1 MNIIQ
6 TAMRKLLVSTL
17 TFVLVFTTTST
28 VIAQTGKVSGQVL
41 DNKQA
46 PLAAATVAILK
57 QSDSSSLTMKATD
70 KSGRFL
76 VGGLPAGRF
85 FLQVSATGHQTTYSK
100 MFDITVSN
108 TDIELP
114 AIILTAESKELGSVT
129 VVATRPAVEQK
140 IDRTVVNVDAT
151 ISNIGTNA
159 LDVLEKSPGVQVDKD
174 GNISLKGKQGV
185 MVLIDGRPSYLS
197 AADLANMLRGMQ
209 SSQLDQIEI
218 MTNPPAKYDAS
229 GNSGIINIKTK
240 KNKARGFNGS
250 VNLGAGQGKYF
261 KTWESISLNYRD
273 AKFNLFA
280 NYGFDRTINF
290 QQLDIHRDYW
300 NKEHSEMT
308 GMIDQL
314 SYNRRKF
321 INHNL
326 KLGMDIFL
334 SKSTTVGFVL
344 SGFTNQRNFIGE
356 NTSWLKNAA
365 AVLDSSVDADSDTK
379 EQWKNGSIN
388 LNLRHQFDTSGREL
402 TVDLDYI
409 MYRASNDQYFI
420 NTSRNTAGE
429 LMNQD
434 FLKGDLP
441 AEITIRTAKF
451 DYTHPLTKNTRFE
464 AGAKTG
470 YVTNDS
476 KANYFNG
483 SQNGHGIAYIIDY
496 DKTNFFDY
504 EENINAAYI
513 NLNHKFND
521 KWGVQA
527 GLRYENTNYKGFQY
541 GNPTKS
547 DSSFTNSY
555 NSLFPTFYLSYAPVK
570 KHQFGLSF
578 GRRIERPAYQ
588 DMNPFMF
595 FIDKFTYGRG
605 NPFLRPQYAS
615 NFELN
620 HIWNGMLTTSFQY
633 SETRDVMNELFQQA
647 RGGNGKDSLA
657 TIVTRGNIGKKRF
670 VGGSMN
676 LQWQVTKWYSTN
688 VYVNYGY
695 NEYKGWN
702 GGSEI
707 NISRANLFAKIN
719 NQFRFEKGWG
729 GEISGWWSSRQVEGQ
744 IMLEP
749 MGRVDMA
756 VSKQILKSKGTIKL
770 SVRDL
775 FFTQIVN
782 GKMSF
787 NDTDA
792 TFRNTRDNR
801 VVSINFNYRFGKQM
815 NNNNL
820 RKRSSSEEQ
829 NRVRTGE

>member
-1 MNIIQ
+1 
-6 TAMRKLLVSTL
+6 MRKLHVPILTIALVL
-17 TFVLVFTTTST
+17 TAT
-28 VIAQTGKVSGQVL
+28 VVAAQSGRISGKVL

-57 QSDSSSLTMKATD
+57 QSDSVAIAMKSTD
-70 KSGRFL
+70 GSGRFL
-76 VGGLPAGRF
+76 VDALPAGRF
-85 FLQVSATGHQTTYSK
+85 FLQVSATGHKNAYSK
-100 MFDITVSN
+100 IFNVDSKG

-114 AIILTAESKELGSVT
+114 AIVLEPAAKELSGVT
-129 VVATRPAVEQK
+129 VVATRAAVEQK

-159 LDVLEKSPGVQVDKD
+159 LEVLEKSPGVMVDKD

-185 MVLIDGRPSYLS
+185 TVLLDGRPTYLS
-197 AADLANMLRGMQ
+197 AADLANLLRGMQ

-273 AKFNLFA
+273 ARFNLFA
-280 NYGFDRTINF
+280 NYGFDHTTNY

-300 NKEHSEMT
+300 NKQHSGID

-326 KLGMDIFL
+326 KLGMDVFL
-334 SKSTTVGFVL
+334 SKATTVGFVF
-344 SGFTNQRNFIGE
+344 SGFSNERKAIGT
-356 NTSWLKNAA
+356 NTSWLKNASH
-365 AVLDSSVDADSDTK
+365 VLDSTVYADSDTR
-379 EQWKNGSIN
+379 EFWKNGSLN
-388 LNLRHQFDTSGREL
+388 LNFRHQFDTSGREL

-409 MYRASNDQYFI
+409 TYRASNDQYFI
-420 NTSRNTAGE
+420 NTSNDPSGE

-434 FLKGDLP
+434 YLKGDLP
-441 AEITIRTAKF
+441 ADITIKTAKF
-451 DYTHPLTKNTRFE
+451 DYVHPFNKNTRFE

-470 YVTNDS
+470 YVTNNS

-483 SQNGHGIAYIIDY
+483 LNNGHEISYATDY
-496 DKTNFFDY
+496 DKTNYFDY
-504 EENINAAYI
+504 KENINAAYI

-541 GNPTKS
+541 GNPTKT

-570 KHQFGLSF
+570 KHQFGISY

-605 NPFLRPQYAS
+605 NPFLRPQYSS
-615 NFELN
+615 NFEIN
-620 HIWNGMLTTSFQY
+620 HIFNSILTTSLQY
-633 SETRDVMNELFQQA
+633 SETRDVMNELFQQ
-647 RGGNGKDSLA
+647 GSGVNGKA
-657 TIVTRGNIGKKRF
+657 TIVTRGNIGKKKF
-670 VGGSMN
+670 IGGSMN
-676 LQWQVTKWYSTN
+676 LQWQVTKWYSSN
-688 VYVNYGY
+688 IYVNYGY

-702 GGSEI
+702 GGAEI
-707 NISRANLFAKIN
+707 NISRANVFAKIN
-719 NQFRFEKGWG
+719 NQFRFNKGWSA
-729 GEISGWWSSRQVEGQ
+729 ELSGWYSGRQVEGQ
-744 IMLEP
+744 IDLQP
-749 MGRVDMA
+749 MGRVDA
-756 VSKQILKSKGTIKL
+756 AIGKQILNNKGSIKL

-775 FFTQIVN
+775 LYTSQVR

-792 TFRNTRDNR
+792 SFRNTRDLR
-801 VVSINFNYRFGKQM
+801 VVSINFSYRFGKQM
-815 NNNNL
+815 NNNNQ
-820 RKRSSSEEQ
+820 RKRSTSEEQ

>member
-1 MNIIQ
+1 
-6 TAMRKLLVSTL
+6 MRKLYVPFLTITL
-17 TFVLVFTTTST
+17 IFTAA
-28 VIAQTGKVSGQVL
+28 IAAAQTGSVSGKVL
-41 DNKQA
+41 DNNQA
-46 PLAAATVAILK
+46 PLAAATIAILK
-57 QSDSSSLTMKATD
+57 QSDSSSIAMKATD

-76 VGGLPAGRF
+76 VSGLPAGRF
-85 FLQVSATGHQTTYSK
+85 FLQVSATGHQTVYSK
-100 MFDITVSN
+100 SFDISSN
-108 TDIELP
+108 STDIELP
-114 AIILTAESKELGSVT
+114 VITLTASSKELGSVT

-229 GNSGIINIKTK
+229 GNSGVINIKTR
-240 KNKARGFNGS
+240 KNKARGLNGS

-300 NKEHSEMT
+300 NEGHTQMS

-321 INHNL
+321 ANHNL
-326 KLGMDIFL
+326 KLGLDIFL
-334 SKSTTVGFVL
+334 SKATTVGFVL
-344 SGFTNQRNFIGE
+344 SGFTNDRKFTGT

-365 AVLDSSVDADSDTK
+365 GVLDSTVYADSDTK
-379 EQWKNGSIN
+379 ERWTNGSVN

-402 TVDLDYI
+402 TIDLDYI
-409 MYRASNDQYFI
+409 RYDASNDQLFL

-429 LMNQD
+429 LMNEEY
-434 FLKGDLP
+434 LKGDLP
-441 AEITIRTAKF
+441 ADITIRTAKF
-451 DYTHPLTKNTRFE
+451 DYTHPLSKSTRFE

-483 SQNGHGIAYIIDY
+483 SKNGHGVHYITDY

-504 EENINAAYI
+504 KENINAAYI
-513 NLNHKFND
+513 NFNHKFND
-521 KWGVQA
+521 KWGVQT

-541 GNPTKS
+541 GNPSKT
-547 DSSFTNSY
+547 DSAFTNSY

-570 KHQFGLSF
+570 KHQFGISF
-578 GRRIERPAYQ
+578 GRRIDRPAYQ

-595 FIDKFTYGRG
+595 FIDKYTYGRG
-605 NPFLRPQYAS
+605 NPFLRPQYSS

-620 HIWNGMLTTSFQY
+620 HIFNGILTTSLQY

-657 TIVTRGNIGKKRF
+657 TIVTRGNIGKKKF
-670 VGGSMN
+670 IGGSMN
-676 LQWQVTKWYSTN
+676 LQWKVTKWYSTN
-688 VYVNYGY
+688 VNINYGY

-702 GGSEI
+702 GGTEI

-719 NQFRFEKGWG
+719 NQFRFEKGWSA
-729 GEISGWWSSRQVEGQ
+729 EISGWWSSRQVEGQ
-744 IMLEP
+744 IMIEP
-749 MGRVDMA
+749 MGRVDA
-756 VSKQILKSKGTIKL
+756 AIGKQILDNKGTIKL

-775 FFTQIVN
+775 FFTQIVK

-792 TFRNTRDNR
+792 SFRNTRDNR
-801 VVSINFNYRFGKQM
+801 VVSINFSYRFGKQM
-815 NNNNL
+815 SNNQ
-820 RKRSSSEEQ
+820 RKRSSNEEQ
-829 NRVRTGE
+829 NRVRTGD

>member
-1 MNIIQ
+1 
-6 TAMRKLLVSTL
+6 MRKLYVPFLTIAL
-17 TFVLVFTTTST
+17 TFTAAIAT
-28 VIAQTGKVSGQVL
+28 AQTGSVSGKVL
-41 DNKQA
+41 DNNQA

-57 QSDSSSLTMKATD
+57 QSDSSSIAMKATD

-76 VGGLPAGRF
+76 VSGLPAGRF
-85 FLQVSATGHQTTYSK
+85 LLQVSATGHKTAWSK
-100 MFDITVSN
+100 DFDISSN
-108 TDIELP
+108 SSDIELP
-114 AIILTAESKELGSVT
+114 VITLTASSKELGSVT

-151 ISNIGTNA
+151 ISNIGTTA

-280 NYGFDRTINF
+280 NYGFDRTTNF

-300 NKEHSEMT
+300 NKQHTQIT

-321 INHNL
+321 ANHNL
-326 KLGMDIFL
+326 KLGLDIFL
-334 SKSTTVGFVL
+334 SKATTVGFVL
-344 SGFTNQRNFIGE
+344 SGFTNDRKSIGT
-356 NTSWLKNAA
+356 NTSWLKNSAG
-365 AVLDSSVDADSDTK
+365 VPDSSVYADSDTR
-379 EQWKNGSIN
+379 ERWTSQSVN
-388 LNLRHQFDTSGREL
+388 LSLRHQFDTSGREL
-402 TVDLDYI
+402 TIDLDYI
-409 MYRASNDQYFI
+409 HYNASNDQLFL
-420 NTSRNTAGE
+420 NTSKNPAGE
-429 LMNQD
+429 LMNED
-434 FLKGDLP
+434 YLKGDLP
-441 AEITIRTAKF
+441 ADITIRTAKF
-451 DYTHPLTKNTRFE
+451 DYTHPLSKSTRFE
-464 AGAKTG
+464 AGVKTG

-483 SQNGHGIAYIIDY
+483 SRNGHGINYIIDY

-504 EENINAAYI
+504 KENINAAYL
-513 NLNHKFND
+513 NFNHKFND
-521 KWGVQA
+521 KWGVQT

-541 GNPTKS
+541 GNPSKT
-547 DSSFTNSY
+547 DSAFTNSY

-570 KHQFGLSF
+570 KHQFGISF
-578 GRRIERPAYQ
+578 GRRIDRPAYQ

-595 FIDKFTYGRG
+595 FIDKYTYGRG
-605 NPFLRPQYAS
+605 NPFLRPQYSS

-620 HIWNGMLTTSFQY
+620 HIFNGKLTTSLQY

-657 TIVTRGNIGKKRF
+657 TIVTRGNIGKKKF
-670 VGGSMN
+670 IGGSMN

-688 VYVNYGY
+688 VFMNYGY

-702 GGSEI
+702 GGTEI

-719 NQFRFEKGWG
+719 NQFRFEKGWSA
-729 GEISGWWSSRQVEGQ
+729 EISGWWSSRQVEGQ
-744 IMLEP
+744 IMIEP
-749 MGRVDMA
+749 MGRVDA
-756 VSKQILKSKGTIKL
+756 AIGKQILDNKGTIKL

-775 FFTQIVN
+775 FFTQIAK

-792 TFRNTRDNR
+792 SFRNTRDNR
-801 VVSINFNYRFGKQM
+801 VVSINFSYRFGKQM
-815 NNNNL
+815 SNNQ
-820 RKRSSSEEQ
+820 RKRSSNEEQ